1 MSEGVRPRK
10 LWHWGVV
17 AVIAATVW
25 ANPGGTVEV
34 IVVTLDAV
42 GSTVGG
48 AMERGGLDGE
58 TAYFEPS
65 PQTRTESELEGA
77 PQAGT
82 VLIDPAPST
91 TAPTPGEPTLRHE
104 PSSSTTASA
113 PFHQS
118 EGANDL
124 TPNAPTLGEPAPGS
138 FDAATD
144 RAMAELRQRIAE
156 TVDALAD
163 QTSPASTTP
172 PTTALPATAPPT
184 ASIGERASE
193 AEGGGS

>member
-17 AVIAATVW
+17 AVIAAAAW
-25 ANPGGTVEV
+25 ANPGGTVEA
-34 IVVTLDAV
+34 IFVTLDAV

-58 TAYFEPS
+58 TAYLEPS
-65 PQTRTESELEGA
+65 PDTRSESEPEGG
-77 PQAGT
+77 PPAGT
-82 VLIDPAPST
+82 DLIDPAPST
-91 TAPTPGEPTLRHE
+91 TAPTPGEPTLSHA

-113 PFHQS
+113 PFRQS
-118 EGANDL
+118 GGVNDL
-124 TPNAPTLGEPAPGS
+124 TPSAPTLGEAAPGT

-163 QTSPASTTP
+163 QTSPASTMP
-172 PTTALPATAPPT
+172 PTTALPAAAPLT
-184 ASIGERASE
+184 ASIGERSSE